1 MTIIHTVIR
10 CTHAFISHDGQIGER
25 MIFSRVIKQRM
36 LTIVTPFVLLTYE
49 KESLY
54 TLSLSLDTWFS

>member
-1 MTIIHTVIR
+1 L
-10 CTHAFISHDGQIGER
+10 
-25 MIFSRVIKQRM
+25 